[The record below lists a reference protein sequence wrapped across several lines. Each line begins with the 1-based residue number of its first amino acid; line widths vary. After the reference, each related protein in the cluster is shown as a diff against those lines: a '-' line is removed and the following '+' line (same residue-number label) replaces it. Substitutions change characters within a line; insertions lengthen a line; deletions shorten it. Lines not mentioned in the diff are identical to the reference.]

1 MSYMIIGL
9 VIIITI
15 IYFVRQKGSITS
27 SREQHLRNK
36 CKSLL
41 KTSDAEAEKTLT
53 RLIERQKERNPGKSE
68 EWYLDKILYD
78 LEKDK

>member
-1 MSYMIIGL
+1 MEFIIGIIV
-9 VIIITI
+9 VIVIVYLI
-15 IYFVRQKGSITS
+15 RQKS
-27 SREQHLRNK
+27 SGPSSTQQLRNK

-41 KTSDAEAEKTLT
+41 NLPADEADATLN
-53 RLIERQKERNPGKSE
+53 RLIERQKEKHPGKSE